1 MPSTNIIKHVR
12 EEHCVPSLEGQTREE
27 VILEIVQRFVASG
40 AVSEADSESLLKT
53 VMSREDVGT
62 TGIGNGIALPH
73 PQAPEDVS
81 GFLSDVLVGVG
92 LSAAGVD
99 FAAVDAAPVHVVFLV
114 ASPDPKEYLQ
124 VAKRIAALARD
135 RRWPK
140 LLRQSRTAKAMREL
154 LEEAWESVAP

>member
-1 MPSTNIIKHVR
+1 MR
-12 EEHCVPSLEGQTREE
+12 
-27 VILEIVQRFVASG
+27 
-40 AVSEADSESLLKT
+40 
-53 VMSREDVGT
+53 REDVGT

-92 LSAAGVD
+92 LSPAGVD
-99 FAAVDAAPVHVVFLV
+99 FAAVDAAPVHAVFLV

-135 RRWPK
+135 RLWPK
-140 LLRQSRTAKAMREL
+140 LLRQCRTPKAMREL
-154 LEEAWESVAP
+154 LEEAWEGVAP